1 MFSQQVMDEA
11 NACHDNV
18 VATKISNKF
27 LPKAIVGDASVLQN
41 HNSTTSDVTTNN
53 NYWIKTSWSYLQM
66 MAGVASLPVSGVNKP
81 RSDEGE
87 IVDLDG
93 SLIYLSTSNNTCN
106 NDILSL
112 NGADEQRSFDSSL
125 FRMKNLMGKTATVD
139 VPAQDDTSTLPSVE
153 GSGYFNS
160 TQEGVH
166 QSLSDPVKMIHAGT
180 ESTFIVAYGSSED
193 DYLKGLGN
201 TSQDAPADMLNIVN
215 FAQRNCDDTSTNEEN
230 RKTIFTKR
238 RCLWMVVMLFILTAL
253 AFATSEVVSMC
264 WPCRYLGF
272 SHIILTALAF
282 ATSEVVSMCWPCRY
296 LGFSHINQDSNQS
309 AANSQQPQTEQVP
322 TINNHVISF
331 PPTTSPALRVP
342 TIPSVPFRLPTI
354 GKMVSLNA

>member
-1 MFSQQVMDEA
+1 MAAIPAAQEPVPEVFAETLLTTETATITSIDRNDCILSFGLE
-11 NACHDNV
+11 V
-18 VATKISNKF
+18 VA
-27 LPKAIVGDASVLQN
+27 P
-41 HNSTTSDVTTNN
+41 
-53 NYWIKTSWSYLQM
+53 
-66 MAGVASLPVSGVNKP
+66 LPVSAVNNP

-93 SLIYLSTSNNTCN
+93 SLSYPSTTNNLTCN

-112 NGADEQRSFDSSL
+112 YGADEQRSFDSSL
-125 FRMKNLMGKTATVD
+125 FQMKNLMGKTATV
-139 VPAQDDTSTLPSVE
+139 AQDDTSTLPSVE

-160 TQEGVH
+160 AQEGVH

-193 DYLKGLGN
+193 DSLKGSGN
-201 TSQDAPADMLNIVN
+201 TSQDAPADTLNIVDS
-215 FAQRNCDDTSTNEEN
+215 ALGNCDDTSSNEEN
-230 RKTIFTKR
+230 RKTIFTKQ
-238 RCLWMVVMLFILTAL
+238 RCRWMVVMLFILTAL
-253 AFATSEVVSMC
+253 AFATSAVVCMFWS
-264 WPCRYLGF
+264 CRYLGF
-272 SHIILTALAF
+272 SN
-282 ATSEVVSMCWPCRY
+282 
-296 LGFSHINQDSNQS
+296 INQDSNQS

-331 PPTTSPALRVP
+331 PPTASPALRVP